1 LKYYRI
7 RNTVRN
13 DNKKNAGR
21 KTASTFTA
29 KLILKEETGNDEKDI
44 DWGDYFNIDGF
55 MYG

>member
-1 LKYYRI
+1 MKYYRI

-29 KLILKEETGNDEKDI
+29 KLILKEETGNDEKDV